1 MKELKGTEKQVAW
14 AEDIRKKAID
24 WIEGRIQQYKD
35 RNREND
41 TLIFNKNIEA
51 GETMLEDMKEM
62 LDKVEDASTIIGMR
76 NKLAAESL
84 QDIYRAYFMRLDL
97 SRK

>member
-1 MKELKGTEKQVAW
+1 MTELKGTQKQVAW
-14 AEDIRKKAID
+14 AEDIRKNAID
-24 WIEGRIQQYKD
+24 WIEKRIQQYKD

-51 GETMLEDMKEM
+51 AEIMLEDLKRM

-76 NKLAAESL
+76 NKLATESL
-84 QDIYRAYFMRLDL
+84 QDIYKAYFMRLDL